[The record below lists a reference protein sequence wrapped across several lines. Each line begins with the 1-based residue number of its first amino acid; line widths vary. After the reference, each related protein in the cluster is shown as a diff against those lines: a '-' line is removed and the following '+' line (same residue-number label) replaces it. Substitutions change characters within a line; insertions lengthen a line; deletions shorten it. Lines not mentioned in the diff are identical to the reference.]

1 MNNNKIKTERK
12 LFIEKV
18 EFLKKKKRKLE
29 DAFISLLCDGIPFD
43 TDVLNERIKQYED
56 DIDTLLERIEEIN
69 ALLEKEKEG
78 EK

>member
-1 MNNNKIKTERK
+1 M
-12 LFIEKV
+12 
-18 EFLKKKKRKLE
+18 E

>member
-1 MNNNKIKTERK
+1 MSNNKIKNERK

-18 EFLKKKKRKLE
+18 EFLKEKKRNLE

-56 DIDTLLERIEEIN
+56 DIEILLERIEEIN
-69 ALLEKEKEG
+69 TLLEEEKEG
-78 EK
+78 TK

>member
-1 MNNNKIKTERK
+1 MSNNKIKNERK

-18 EFLKKKKRKLE
+18 EFLKEKKRNLE

-69 ALLEKEKEG
+69 TLLEEEKEG
-78 EK
+78 TK